1 MKLDEA
7 IKVDPDQAD
16 QGSSILEIDAQ
27 FFFMKYFPII

>member
-27 FFFMKYFPII
+27 FFL